1 MTISSLRAPFAL
13 LRGEPRARRFFAAHA
28 QSSLGTGAAYVA
40 VVVLAYDRFRS
51 PWAITL
57 ILLAEF
63 LPGVA
68 LGPLLGAVADRWS
81 RRGCAVL
88 SDTVRAAAF
97 IGLGLVDGFI
107 ATFVLALLAGS
118 ATALY
123 RPAVFAALP
132 GLVPRDLTSA
142 ATALYAT
149 VTDVGYMVGPALAA
163 GTLLFADAEA
173 LLIANGVSFAVS
185 ALVLGRLDFG
195 QRPSVGKDAGS
206 GAGSLLGSVS
216 EGMKAARA
224 LPTVPTVVLATGSV
238 LLFGGLINVGELLL
252 AEEELG
258 AGGAG
263 YSILVAA
270 YGASFALGSLAG
282 SRGGKVADLSRNFT
296 AGILLSGAGI
306 VASGLAPTFGVA
318 VATFAIAGLGNGV
331 VVVHGRL
338 LIQAVVPDALMGR
351 VFALSDSLAAGG
363 LSVAFLAGGALASL
377 LGVRELFYVGGAGVL
392 LTWAVS
398 AAVLSR
404 ATPPD
409 VADIALTPA
418 DLHDDRR
425 LVDEALVEPR

>member
-1 MTISSLRAPFAL
+1 MISSLRAPISL
-13 LRGEPRARRFFAAHA
+13 LRQEGRARRFFAAHA

-63 LPGVA
+63 LPGMA

-88 SDTVRAAAF
+88 ADVVRAGAF
-97 IGLGLVDGFI
+97 VGLGLVDGFVP
-107 ATFVLALLAGS
+107 TFLFAFAAGT

-132 GLVPRDLTSA
+132 GLVARERSAA

-149 VTDVGYMVGPALAA
+149 ITDLGYMLGPALAA
-163 GTLLFADAEA
+163 LVLLFSSAES
-173 LLIANGVSFAVS
+173 LLIANGLTFLISAV
-185 ALVLGRLDFG
+185 VLARLDFG
-195 QRPSVGKDAGS
+195 HRPVAREDGGDAG
-206 GAGSLLGSVS
+206 GSLLQSVS
-216 EGMKAARA
+216 AGMRAARS
-224 LPTVPTVVLATGSV
+224 LPAVPTVVLATGAV
-238 LLFGGLINVGELLL
+238 LLFAGLINVGELLL

-270 YGASFALGSLAG
+270 YGACFTLGSLAG
-282 SRGGKVADLSRNFT
+282 SRGGSVPELSRNFT
-296 AGILLSGAGI
+296 AGILLAAAGI
-306 VASGLAPTFGVA
+306 IASGLAPVFWIAVVTFG
-318 VATFAIAGLGNGV
+318 ISGLGNGL

-338 LIQAVVPDALMGR
+338 LIQSVVPDEMMAR

-363 LSVAFLAGGALASL
+363 LSVAFLAGGAVASL
-377 LGVRELFYVGGAGVL
+377 LGIRELFFLAGIGL
-392 LTWAVS
+392 FLTWAVS
-398 AAVLSR
+398 AFTLSR
-404 ATPPD
+404 TVRRAAA
-409 VADIALTPA
+409 VAG
-418 DLHDDRR
+418 
-425 LVDEALVEPR
+425 

>member
-1 MTISSLRAPFAL
+1 MITSSLRAPITL
-13 LRGEPRARRFFAAHA
+13 LREESRARRFFAAHA

-63 LPGVA
+63 LPGMA

-88 SDTVRAAAF
+88 ADVVRAVAF
-97 IGLGLVDGFI
+97 VGLGLVDGFV
-107 ATFVLALLAGS
+107 ATFVFAFAAGT

-132 GLVPRDLTSA
+132 GLVARDRAAA
-142 ATALYAT
+142 ATALYAS
-149 VTDVGYMVGPALAA
+149 VTDLGYMIGPALAA
-163 GTLLFADAEA
+163 LVLVFSSAEA
-173 LLIANGVSFAVS
+173 LLIVNGLTFAAS
-185 ALVLGRLDFG
+185 AIVLARLDFG
-195 QRPSVGKDAGS
+195 QRPIAREDAGGGEESLLRSVSVG
-206 GAGSLLGSVS
+206 
-216 EGMKAARA
+216 MRAARS
-224 LPTVPTVVLATGSV
+224 LPAVPTVVLATGAV

-270 YGASFALGSLAG
+270 YGACFALGSLAG
-282 SRGGKVADLSRNFT
+282 SRGGNVPALSRNFV
-296 AGILLSGAGI
+296 AGILLSAVGI
-306 VASGLAPTFGVA
+306 VASGLAPTFVVA
-318 VATFAIAGLGNGV
+318 VATFGVSGLGNGL

-338 LIQAVVPDALMGR
+338 LIQSVVPDALMAR

-363 LSVAFLAGGALASL
+363 LSIAFVAGGALASL
-377 LGVRELFYVGGAGVL
+377 LGIRELFFVAGGGVL
-392 LTWAVS
+392 LTWGVS
-398 AAVLSR
+398 AVVLSR
-404 ATPPD
+404 SASLAD
-409 VADIALTPA
+409 AVAQGAEVEAAEPA
-418 DLHDDRR
+418 RES
-425 LVDEALVEPR
+425 VAGAG